1 MRTITTNIYTINEH
15 PNPDLCFDW
24 MRDNCPELSDH
35 GVYEMRESIA
45 ALSECIGGVHDYQFG
60 AEPRRDQFVSFRDY
74 DVDTLMALDADDCSL
89 TGNTYDYS
97 IIKAMQDLNV
107 NQDYFRIRL
116 AIKEHSYLNVN
127 QNLIRCRLDNDVFT
141 DLHSETEYIYS
152 DEGLTEWADM
162 AELEFTEDGTLLKG
176 KVRKD
181 YD

>member
-24 MRDNCPELSDH
+24 MRDNCPELNDH

-45 ALSECIGGVHDYQFG
+45 ALSECIGGIHDYRFG
-60 AEPRRDQFVSFRDY
+60 AEPSRDQFVSFQDY

-97 IIKAMQDLNV
+97 VIKPMQDKNV
-107 NQDYFRIRL
+107 NQHL
-116 AIKEHSYLNVN
+116 V
-127 QNLIRCRLDNDVFT
+127 RCRLDNDVFT
-141 DLHSETEYIYS
+141 DLHDETEYLYS

-162 AELEFTEDGTLLKG
+162 AELEFTEEGTAL
-176 KVRKD
+176 
-181 YD
+181 

>member
-24 MRDNCPELSDH
+24 MRDNCPELNDH

-45 ALSECIGGVHDYQFG
+45 ALSECIGGIHDYRFG
-60 AEPRRDQFVSFRDY
+60 AEPSRDQFVSFQDY

-97 IIKAMQDLNV
+97 VIKPLQNKNV
-107 NQDYFRIRL
+107 NQ
-116 AIKEHSYLNVN
+116 H
-127 QNLIRCRLDNDVFT
+127 LIRCRLDNDVFT
-141 DLHSETEYIYS
+141 DLHDETEYIYS
-152 DEGLTEWADM
+152 DEGLTEWAEM